1 MTETKN
7 KKSISKKTLIAGIIQ
22 ENPVFVSLLGMCSA
36 LATTTS
42 IESALGMGLLVIF
55 TLVCSNVL
63 ISLLRKLIPAE
74 VKIPCYII
82 IIATFVTIVKMLT
95 EAFLPDLYQSLGVF
109 ISLIVVNCIIL
120 GRAESFASKNSVG
133 LSLLDG
139 IGSGIG
145 YTLALVVIAVIREF
159 FGTGGFAIG
168 VYFPIKEIHLILIPQ
183 KYTIS
188 LLTQPTGGFLTFG
201 IVLGVV
207 AYIGQ
212 RKAAKAERLK
222 QERIQ
227 MLIAKKQEEN
237 RKKAEE
243 AAKAKALEEANNK
256 ALEAKAE
263 DNKAETSTEAKEAP
277 KQEAK
282 EEVKQ
287 DEVKDDKKE
296 ASSEDKNEEKDSEEE
311 KKVTV

>member
-1 MTETKN
+1 MTDTKA
-7 KKSISKKTLIAGIIQ
+7 KKQSVSKKTLIAGIIQ

-95 EAFLPDLYQSLGVF
+95 EAFLPALYQSLGVF

-120 GRAESFASKNSVG
+120 GRAESFASKNNVG
-133 LSLLDG
+133 LSFLDG

-145 YTLALVVIAVIREF
+145 YTIALVIIAVIREF

-201 IVLGVV
+201 IVLAVI
-207 AYIGQ
+207 AYINN

-237 RKKAEE
+237 RRKAEE
-243 AAKAKALEEANNK
+243 AAKAKALEEAN
-256 ALEAKAE
+256 AKAAE
-263 DNKAETSTEAKEAP
+263 ANNDN
-277 KQEAK
+277 K

-287 DEVKDDKKE
+287 EKVEEPKKEEAPKEVKTEEVKEEPKKE
-296 ASSEDKNEEKDSEEE
+296 EPSKEEKTSNDEE
-311 KKVTV
+311 KKVTE

>member
-63 ISLLRKLIPAE
+63 ISLLRKLIPAK

-95 EAFLPDLYQSLGVF
+95 EAFLPDLYTSLGVF
-109 ISLIVVNCIIL
+109 LPLIVVNCIIL
-120 GRAESFASKNSVG
+120 GRAESFASKNNVW
-133 LSLLDG
+133 LSFLDG

-145 YTLALVVIAVIREF
+145 YTIALVIIAVIREF

-168 VYFPIKEIHLILIPQ
+168 VYFPIKEIHLVLIPQ

-201 IVLGVV
+201 IVLGIV

-263 DNKAETSTEAKEAP
+263 DNKAENSTEAKEAP
-277 KQEAK
+277 KQEVK

-296 ASSEDKNEEKDSEEE
+296 ASSEDKKEEKDSEEE